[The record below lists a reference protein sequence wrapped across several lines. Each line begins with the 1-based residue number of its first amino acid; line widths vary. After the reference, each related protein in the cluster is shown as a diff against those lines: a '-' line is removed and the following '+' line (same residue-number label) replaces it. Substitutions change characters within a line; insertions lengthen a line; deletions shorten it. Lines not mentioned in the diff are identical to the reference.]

1 MKWMHDKID
10 KTVLGYKTS
19 KIWFDKNNIG
29 FTRWANFACQKV
41 YAMSNIYKSNVDS

>member
-10 KTVLGYKTS
+10 KTVLGYKNS
-19 KIWFDKNNIG
+19 KMWFDKKISIW
-29 FTRWANFACQKV
+29 WANFACQKV